1 MPLAV
6 IYSFDMESP
15 QECCLNEILRV
26 GRKITYEKDN
36 FIPAYVLWRVR
47 LLLNVWGGGILN
59 GGSWELEKCADVHSS
74 LKEIKPGVNYTGLEP
89 SQWLLHY

>member
-59 GGSWELEKCADVHSS
+59 GGSWELEK
-74 LKEIKPGVNYTGLEP
+74 YTEK
-89 SQWLLHY
+89 SRKRNNISYFEK